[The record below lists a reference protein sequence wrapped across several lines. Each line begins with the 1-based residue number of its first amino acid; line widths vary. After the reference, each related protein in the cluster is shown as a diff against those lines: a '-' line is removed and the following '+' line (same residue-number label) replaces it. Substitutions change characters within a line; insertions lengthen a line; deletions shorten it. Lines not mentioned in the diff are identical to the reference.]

1 MNSILNVE
9 SIKSGAN
16 IGPALI
22 KAAGIPELPLL
33 NKSEVKGFTY
43 ATGYGGPGIG
53 GIGVT
58 AAGGQCKF
66 NLDIGDL
73 QGKIHRQNW
82 DAPYV
87 QMDAM
92 KASPQSVSDYIV
104 PFGHSAIGQGTLDA
118 LLLSPCCQ
126 DISIANPR
134 KTLFS
139 PRNKLLLDCVR
150 LIGGDTGFRPKVAL
164 VENVFNL
171 ASPAMSPLLGVFLN
185 LCDTLT
191 DYYYEYG
198 VFNALD
204 YLTPQPRRRILIQFT
219 RKDVGRPVWAE
230 PTTPTMAYSSLNLSA
245 ILPYVVG
252 FRIGKNG
259 KLKPASQPIN
269 TITTGGGI
277 WLKLVDGTERPMTV
291 AEGKLLSTIPEWFNL
306 EGITRNEAFLLMGN
320 AIMPNFIQPFVEKIR
335 DELLS

>member
-9 SIKSGAN
+9 SIKGGAN

-22 KAAGIPELPLL
+22 KAAGIPELSLL
-33 NKSEVKGFTY
+33 NQKEVKGFTY
-43 ATGYGGPGIG
+43 GGGYGGPGIG
-53 GIGVT
+53 GIGVA

-92 KASPQSVSDYIV
+92 KASPQTVSDYIV
-104 PFGHSAIGQGTLDA
+104 PLGHSAIGQSTLDA

-171 ASPAMSPLLGVFLN
+171 ANPAMSPLLGVFLN

-198 VFNALD
+198 VFNSLD
-204 YLTPQPRRRILIQFT
+204 FLTPQPRR
-219 RKDVGRPVWAE
+219 
-230 PTTPTMAYSSLNLSA
+230 
-245 ILPYVVG
+245 
-252 FRIGKNG
+252 
-259 KLKPASQPIN
+259 
-269 TITTGGGI
+269 ITTE
-277 WLKLVDGTERPMTV
+277 TT
-291 AEGKLLSTIPEWFNL
+291 T
-306 EGITRNEAFLLMGN
+306 
-320 AIMPNFIQPFVEKIR
+320 
-335 DELLS
+335 